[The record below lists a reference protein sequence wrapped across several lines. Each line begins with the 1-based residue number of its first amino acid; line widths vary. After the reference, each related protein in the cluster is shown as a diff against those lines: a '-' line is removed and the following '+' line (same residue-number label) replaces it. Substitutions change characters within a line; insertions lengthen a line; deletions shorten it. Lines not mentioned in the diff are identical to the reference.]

1 MNKEK
6 LTELFAK
13 KASGMLT
20 LPEARELAEYLSN
33 NPDQEELA
41 TLMDDFLKGNL
52 HFNHVYTRE
61 MLDERVGRLQQK
73 LFKGKQEQAPAQKKG
88 LLRTLSVYLSAAAVL
103 VLLAGTAWYFFYS
116 QKKEAPVP
124 KNVLATKAGSKSTVE
139 LPDGT
144 RVLLNADTRLFY
156 DQSFGNN
163 TREVTL
169 EGEAYFD
176 VVKDAKHPFIVHTS
190 LMNIKV
196 LGTIF
201 NVRAYKSEEN
211 MQATLLRGSVEV
223 TLKKK
228 GDRKILVLKPNEKLI
243 VRNFN
248 ADDTVR
254 NKSRNALPDI
264 AIMTVKAMGSDST
277 VKEAQ
282 WTKNR
287 LVFDQSRLEDII
299 PELERWYGVT
309 IQIKDTSLL
318 NRKISGIYENE
329 SLTEV
334 LESFKLV
341 LDFSY
346 KISGNT
352 VTIVK

>member
-1 MNKEK
+1 MNKER
-6 LTELFAK
+6 LTELLAK
-13 KASGMLT
+13 KVSGMLT
-20 LPEARELAEYLSN
+20 LPEARELAEYLEK
-33 NPDQEELA
+33 NPDDKELVA
-41 TLMDDFLKGNL
+41 LMDDFLKGSL
-52 HFNHVYTRE
+52 HFDHVYTKQ
-61 MLDERVGRLQQK
+61 MLDERVTRLNQK
-73 LFKGKQEQAPAQKKG
+73 IFKEKQGQEPLQKKS
-88 LLRTLSVYLSAAAVL
+88 LLRTITLYISVAALL

-116 QKKEAPVP
+116 RKNEASVP
-124 KNVLATKAGSKSTVE
+124 KNVLATKPGSKSTVE

-176 VVKDAKHPFIVHTS
+176 VVKDAAHPFIVHTS

-196 LGTIF
+196 LGTVF
-201 NVRAYKSEEN
+201 NVRAYKNEEN

-228 GDRKILVLKPNEKLI
+228 GDRKILVLKPNEKVI

-248 ADDTVR
+248 ADDTAAD
-254 NKSRNALPDI
+254 KSRNALPDI
-264 AIMTVKAMGSDST
+264 AIMTIKAMGSDST
-277 VKEAQ
+277 VKETQ